1 MEFLW
6 EVLVEAFR
14 TLTAPGPRLGLVVAL
29 TLMVSALST
38 LIGTVLGIPVGV
50 ALALG
55 RFRGRRA
62 LGLVVSV
69 GMGFPPVLAGLLLLL
84 VFWRS
89 GPLGG
94 LGLIFTPTAM
104 VIAQVALAAPIAAG
118 VTAGAVRGLGAA
130 CREQLAALGLGRIG
144 RGVVAIREA
153 RAGVAAAVAACFGR
167 VVAEVGA
174 VLVVGGNI
182 VGETRVLT
190 TLIVEES
197 RQARFG
203 AAVAAGVVLLVI
215 SLVVN
220 VAVDRLGRERT

>member
-1 MEFLW
+1 MEFLG
-6 EVLVEAFR
+6 EVLSDAVQ
-14 TLTAPGPRLGLVVAL
+14 TLTEAGPALVTVVAL
-29 TLMVSALST
+29 TLAVSAAST
-38 LIGTVLGIPVGV
+38 VVGV
-50 ALALG
+50 LLGTPLGALLALG

-62 LGLVVSV
+62 LGLAVSV

-94 LGLIFTPTAM
+94 LGLIFTPAAM
-104 VIAQVALAAPIAAG
+104 VIAQVVLAVPIAAG
-118 VTAGAVRGLGAA
+118 VTAGAIKGLGAA
-130 CREQLAALGLGRIG
+130 CREQLAALNLSPVS

-153 RAGVAAAVAACFGR
+153 REGVAVAVAACFGR

-203 AAVAAGVVLLVI
+203 AAVAAGMVLLVI

-220 VAVDRLGRERT
+220 VATDRLGGETP

>member
-1 MEFLW
+1 MDFLW
-6 EVLVEAFR
+6 EVLVDAVR
-14 TLTAPGPRLGLVVAL
+14 SLATVGPQLWTVVAL
-29 TLMVSALST
+29 TLVVSVMST
-38 LIGTVLGIPVGV
+38 LIGVVLGVPLG
-50 ALALG
+50 ATLALG
-55 RFRGRRA
+55 RFRGK
-62 LGLVVSV
+62 GLLRLAVSV

-104 VIAQVALAAPIAAG
+104 VIAQVVLATPIAAG
-118 VTAGAVRGLGAA
+118 VTAGSIRGLGAA
-130 CREQLAALGLGRIG
+130 AREQLAALPLGRVG
-144 RGVVAIREA
+144 RAVVAVREA

-203 AAVAAGVVLLVI
+203 AAVAAGLILLAI
-215 SLVVN
+215 SMVVN
-220 VAVDRLGRERT
+220 VAVDRLGGRGA

>member
-6 EVLVEAFR
+6 EVLLEAGR
-14 TLTAPGPRLGLVVAL
+14 TLARAGPELWTVVAL
-29 TLMVSALST
+29 TLVVSALST
-38 LIGTVLGIPVGV
+38 LIGVTLGVPLGA

-55 RFRGRRA
+55 RFRGRGA
-62 LGLVVSV
+62 LELAVSV
-69 GMGFPPVLAGLLLLL
+69 GMGFPPVLAGLFLLL

-94 LGLIFTPTAM
+94 LGLIFTPAAM
-104 VIAQVALAAPIAAG
+104 VVAQVALATPIAAG
-118 VTAGAVRGLGAA
+118 VSAGAIRGLGAA
-130 CREQLAALGLGRIG
+130 AREQLAALDLGRMA
-144 RGVVAIREA
+144 RGAVAIREA
-153 RAGVAAAVAACFGR
+153 RAGVSAAVAACFGR

-203 AAVAAGVVLLVI
+203 AAVSAGLVLLAV

-220 VAVDRLGRERT
+220 AAVNRLGRDGP

>member
-6 EVLVEAFR
+6 EVLTDAVQSLVGAGAE
-14 TLTAPGPRLGLVVAL
+14 LWIVVAL
-29 TLMVSALST
+29 TLAVSGAST
-38 LIGTVLGIPVGV
+38 LIGVVLGVPLGA

-55 RFRGRRA
+55 RFRGRGA
-62 LGLVVSV
+62 LRLAVSV

-104 VIAQVALAAPIAAG
+104 VVAQVILATPIAAG
-118 VTAGAVRGLGAA
+118 VAAGSIRGLGDAA
-130 CREQLAALGLGRIG
+130 MEQLAALRLGRIA
-144 RGVVAIREA
+144 RGMVAVREA
-153 RAGVAAAVAACFGR
+153 RAGVATAVAASFGR

-203 AAVAAGVVLLVI
+203 AAVAAGFMLLVI
-215 SLVVN
+215 ALVVN
-220 VAVDRLGRERT
+220 IAVGRLGGDGP

>member
-1 MEFLW
+1 MDFLW
-6 EVLVEAFR
+6 EVLVDAIR
-14 TLTAPGPRLGLVVAL
+14 SLSTVGPELWAVVAL
-29 TLMVSALST
+29 TLVVSAMST
-38 LIGTVLGIPVGV
+38 LIGVVLGLPLGA

-55 RFRGRRA
+55 RFRGQ
-62 LGLVVSV
+62 GLLRLAVSV

-94 LGLIFTPTAM
+94 LGLIFTPAAM
-104 VIAQVALAAPIAAG
+104 VIAQVVLATPIAAG
-118 VTAGAVRGLGAA
+118 VTAGSIRGLGAA
-130 CREQLAALGLGRIG
+130 AREQLAALPLGRVA
-144 RGVVAIREA
+144 RAVVAIREA

-203 AAVAAGVVLLVI
+203 AAMAAGLVLLAI
-215 SLVVN
+215 SIVVN
-220 VAVDRLGRERT
+220 VAVDRLGGRGA

>member
-6 EVLVEAFR
+6 EVLAEALR
-14 TLTAPGPRLGLVVAL
+14 TLAEAGPQLWAVVAL
-29 TLMVSALST
+29 TLGVSAVST
-38 LIGTVLGIPVGV
+38 VVGVVLGTPLGT

-62 LGLVVSV
+62 LSLAVSV

-104 VIAQVALAAPIAAG
+104 VVAQVVLAVPIAAG

-130 CREQLAALGLGRIG
+130 CREQLAALGLGRVAQ
-144 RGVVAIREA
+144 GVVAIREA
-153 RAGVAAAVAACFGR
+153 RAGVTAAVAACFGR

-203 AAVAAGVVLLVI
+203 AAAAAGLVLLVI

-220 VAVDRLGRERT
+220 VAVDRLRKEET

>member
-6 EVLVEAFR
+6 EVLRDAIG
-14 TLTAPGPRLGLVVAL
+14 TLTEAGPQLWTVVSL
-29 TLMVSALST
+29 TLIVSAVST
-38 LIGTVLGIPVGV
+38 LVGVLLGTPVGV

-55 RFRGRRA
+55 RFRGRGA
-62 LGLVVSV
+62 LQLMVSV

-89 GPLGG
+89 GPLGD

-104 VIAQVALAAPIAAG
+104 VVAQVVLAAPIAAG
-118 VTAGAVRGLGAA
+118 VTAGAIKGLGGAA
-130 CREQLAALGLGRIG
+130 REQLAALGLRHFT

-203 AAVAAGVVLLVI
+203 AAVAAGIVLLTI
-215 SLVVN
+215 SLMVN
-220 VAVDRLGRERT
+220 VAVDRFGREVA

>member
-6 EVLVEAFR
+6 EVLTDAVR
-14 TLTAPGPRLGLVVAL
+14 SLTKIDPQLWIVVAL
-29 TLMVSALST
+29 TLVVSAAST
-38 LIGTVLGIPVGV
+38 LIGVVLGVPLGA

-55 RFRGRRA
+55 RFRGRGA
-62 LGLVVSV
+62 LRLAVSV

-94 LGLIFTPTAM
+94 LGLIFTPAAM
-104 VIAQVALAAPIAAG
+104 VVAQVVLATPIAAG
-118 VTAGAVRGLGAA
+118 VTAGSIRGLGAA
-130 CREQLAALGLGRIG
+130 AVEQLAALRLSRIA

-203 AAVAAGVVLLVI
+203 AAVAAGTVLLVI
-215 SLVVN
+215 SVVVN
-220 VAVDRLGRERT
+220 IAVDRLGGDGL

>member
-1 MEFLW
+1 MAFLW
-6 EVLVEAFR
+6 EVLTEAAR
-14 TLTAPGPRLGLVVAL
+14 SVTRAGPELWTVVAL
-29 TLMVSALST
+29 TLVVSLVAT
-38 LIGTVLGIPVGV
+38 LIGVMLGMPLGVL
-50 ALALG
+50 LALG
-55 RFRGRRA
+55 RFRGIGVLRVA
-62 LGLVVSV
+62 VSV

-84 VFWRS
+84 LFWRS

-94 LGLIFTPTAM
+94 LGLIFTPAAM
-104 VIAQVALAAPIAAG
+104 VVAQVVLATPIAAG
-118 VTAGAVRGLGAA
+118 VTAGSIRGLGSAV
-130 CREQLAALGLGRIG
+130 REQLDALSLGWVA
-144 RGVVAIREA
+144 RGSVAVREA

-203 AAVAAGVVLLVI
+203 AAVAAGVVLLAI
-215 SLVVN
+215 STLVN
-220 VAVDRLGRERT
+220 IAVDRLGGSEA

>member
-6 EVLVEAFR
+6 EVLIDAVR
-14 TLTAPGPRLGLVVAL
+14 SLTKIDPQLWTVVAL
-29 TLMVSALST
+29 TLVVSAAST
-38 LIGTVLGIPVGV
+38 LIGVVLGVPLGA

-55 RFRGRRA
+55 RFRGRGA
-62 LGLVVSV
+62 LRLAVSV

-94 LGLIFTPTAM
+94 LGLIFTPAAM
-104 VIAQVALAAPIAAG
+104 VVAQVVLATPIAAG
-118 VTAGAVRGLGAA
+118 VTAGSIRGLGAA
-130 CREQLAALGLGRIG
+130 AVEQLAALRLSRIA

-203 AAVAAGVVLLVI
+203 AAVAAGAVLLVI
-215 SLVVN
+215 SVVVN
-220 VAVDRLGRERT
+220 IAVDRLGGDGL

>member
-1 MEFLW
+1 MDFLW
-6 EVLVEAFR
+6 EVLVDAVR
-14 TLTAPGPRLGLVVAL
+14 SLATVGPQLWTVVAL
-29 TLMVSALST
+29 TLVVSVMST
-38 LIGTVLGIPVGV
+38 LIGVVLGVPLG
-50 ALALG
+50 ATLALG
-55 RFRGRRA
+55 RFRGK
-62 LGLVVSV
+62 GLLRMAVSV
-69 GMGFPPVLAGLLLLL
+69 GMGFPPVLAGLLLVL

-104 VIAQVALAAPIAAG
+104 VIAQVVLATPIAAG
-118 VTAGAVRGLGAA
+118 VTAGSIRGLGAA
-130 CREQLAALGLGRIG
+130 AREQLAALPLGRVG
-144 RGVVAIREA
+144 RAVVAVREA

-203 AAVAAGVVLLVI
+203 AAVAAGLILLVI
-215 SLVVN
+215 SMVVN
-220 VAVDRLGRERT
+220 VAVDRLGGRGA

>member
-6 EVLVEAFR
+6 EVLIDAVR
-14 TLTAPGPRLGLVVAL
+14 SLTKIDPQLWTVVAL
-29 TLMVSALST
+29 TLVVSAAST
-38 LIGTVLGIPVGV
+38 LIGVVLGVPLGA

-55 RFRGRRA
+55 RFRGRGA
-62 LGLVVSV
+62 LRLAVSV

-94 LGLIFTPTAM
+94 LGLIFTPAAM
-104 VIAQVALAAPIAAG
+104 VVAQVVLATPIAAG
-118 VTAGAVRGLGAA
+118 VTAGSIRGLGAA
-130 CREQLAALGLGRIG
+130 AVEQLAALRLSRIA

-203 AAVAAGVVLLVI
+203 AAVAAGTVLLVI
-215 SLVVN
+215 SVVVN
-220 VAVDRLGRERT
+220 VAVDRLGGDGL

>member
-6 EVLVEAFR
+6 EVLVDAVAVLGR
-14 TLTAPGPRLGLVVAL
+14 SGPELWTVVILPLVV
-29 TLMVSALST
+29 SAVAT
-38 LIGTVLGIPVGV
+38 VIGVLLGV
-50 ALALG
+50 PLGAALALG
-55 RFRGRRA
+55 RFRGRGILRLA
-62 LGLVVSV
+62 VSV

-84 VFWRS
+84 LFWRA

-94 LGLIFTPTAM
+94 LGLIFTPAAM
-104 VIAQVALAAPIAAG
+104 VIAQVILATPIAAG
-118 VTAGAVRGLGAA
+118 VVSGSIRGLGMVPM
-130 CREQLAALGLGRIG
+130 EQLTALRLGRVA
-144 RGVVAIREA
+144 RGMVAVREA
-153 RAGVAAAVAACFGR
+153 RAGVATAVAASFGR

-203 AAVAAGVVLLVI
+203 AAVAAGAVLLVI
-215 SLVVN
+215 ALLVN
-220 VAVDRLGRERT
+220 VAVGRLGGEGP

>member
-1 MEFLW
+1 MDFLW
-6 EVLVEAFR
+6 EVLVDAIR
-14 TLTAPGPRLGLVVAL
+14 SLATVGPELWTVVAL
-29 TLMVSALST
+29 TLVVSAMST
-38 LIGTVLGIPVGV
+38 LIGVVLGLPLGA

-55 RFRGRRA
+55 RFRGQ
-62 LGLVVSV
+62 GLLRLAVSV

-94 LGLIFTPTAM
+94 LGLIFTPAAM
-104 VIAQVALAAPIAAG
+104 VIAQVVLATPIAAG
-118 VTAGAVRGLGAA
+118 VTAGSIRGLGAA
-130 CREQLAALGLGRIG
+130 AREQLAALPLGRVA
-144 RGVVAIREA
+144 RAVVAIREA

-203 AAVAAGVVLLVI
+203 AAMAAGLVLLAI
-215 SLVVN
+215 SIVVN
-220 VAVDRLGRERT
+220 VAVDRLGGRGA

>member
-1 MEFLW
+1 MKFLW
-6 EVLVEAFR
+6 EVLVEAVR
-14 TLTAPGPRLGLVVAL
+14 NLAEVDPQLWTVVAL
-29 TLMVSALST
+29 TLIVSVLST
-38 LIGTVLGIPVGV
+38 LIGVVLGVPLGTV
-50 ALALG
+50 LALG
-55 RFRGRRA
+55 RFRGKGA
-62 LGLVVSV
+62 LRVAVSV

-89 GPLGG
+89 GPLGS

-104 VIAQVALAAPIAAG
+104 VIAQVVLATPIAAG
-118 VTAGAVRGLGAA
+118 VTAGSIRGLGAA
-130 CREQLAALGLGRIG
+130 AREQLAALPLGRIA
-144 RGVVAIREA
+144 RGVVAVREA

-203 AAVAAGVVLLVI
+203 AAMAAGLILLVI
-215 SLVVN
+215 SMVVN
-220 VAVDRLGRERT
+220 FVVDRLGGRDR

>member
-6 EVLVEAFR
+6 EVLTEAAVS
-14 TLTAPGPRLGLVVAL
+14 LTHAGPAMWTVVGL
-29 TLMVSALST
+29 TLMVSLMAT
-38 LIGTVLGIPVGV
+38 LIGVMLGMPLGV
-50 ALALG
+50 VLALG
-55 RFRGRRA
+55 RFRGRSTLRLA
-62 LGLVVSV
+62 VSV

-84 VFWRS
+84 LFWRS

-104 VIAQVALAAPIAAG
+104 VIAQVVLATPIAAG
-118 VTAGAVRGLGAA
+118 VTAGSIRGLGAA
-130 CREQLAALGLGRIG
+130 VQEQLAALRLGWWAQG
-144 RGVVAIREA
+144 WVAVREA

-197 RQARFG
+197 RQARF
-203 AAVAAGVVLLVI
+203 AAALAAGIVLLVI
-215 SLVVN
+215 STVVN
-220 VAVDRLGRERT
+220 IAVDRLGAPGT